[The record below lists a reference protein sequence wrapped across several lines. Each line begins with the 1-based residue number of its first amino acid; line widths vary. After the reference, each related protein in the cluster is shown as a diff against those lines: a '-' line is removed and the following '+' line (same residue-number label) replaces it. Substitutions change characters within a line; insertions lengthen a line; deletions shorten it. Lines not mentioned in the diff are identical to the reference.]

1 MDFWSKLNILQ
12 GNLQNKIFF
21 FIFIGRQQL
30 REEEVGKI
38 YPAKRLTLDQLDPNP
53 THVQP
58 GQFVHL
64 GWDFVFQLFFQS
76 SQIFSHERN
85 D

>member
-1 MDFWSKLNILQ
+1 MEFWSKLNILQ
-12 GNLQNKIFF
+12 GNLQTKYNIFY
-21 FIFIGRQQL
+21 FILGRQQL

-64 GWDFVFQLFFQS
+64 GWDFVFQ
-76 SQIFSHERN
+76 IFS
-85 D
+85 

>member
-1 MDFWSKLNILQ
+1 MDFWSKLKILQ
-12 GNLQNKIFF
+12 GNLQNTNYIFS
-21 FIFIGRQQL
+21 GRQQL
-30 REEEVGKI
+30 RAEEVGKI

-64 GWDFVFQLFFQS
+64 G
-76 SQIFSHERN
+76 
-85 D
+85 

>member
-1 MDFWSKLNILQ
+1 MNFWSKLNILQ
-12 GNLQNKIFF
+12 RNLQNTILIFF
-21 FIFIGRQQL
+21 LGRQQL

-64 GWDFVFQLFFQS
+64 G
-76 SQIFSHERN
+76 
-85 D
+85 

>member
-1 MDFWSKLNILQ
+1 MV
-12 GNLQNKIFF
+12 KIEHTPKKFTKYNFNFF
-21 FIFIGRQQL
+21 LGRQQL

-64 GWDFVFQLFFQS
+64 GWDFVFQIFSQS

-85 D
+85 

>member
-12 GNLQNKIFF
+12 GNLQNTINCFL
-21 FIFIGRQQL
+21 GRQQL
-30 REEEVGKI
+30 RAEEVGKI

-64 GWDFVFQLFFQS
+64 GWDFVFQIFSQS
-76 SQIFSHERN
+76 SQIFSHKRN
-85 D
+85 